1 MKDAIFNVLQRF
13 VEFCIRRR
21 IWVVAILGVAT
32 ATMGVAAFHVS
43 IKTDLDD
50 LLPRTH
56 AYIQVH
62 ERFKQ
67 SFGGSNIVSIM
78 LEVKD
83 GDIFNPKTLAKIQK
97 VTQDL
102 QRVDGANQF
111 QIMSLASKKAKD
123 IRGSTDGI
131 EFVPLMWPD
140 IPQSDR
146 DVATLRKSVM
156 NNPLVYGAYV
166 SRDLKAALITVDFY
180 DQLVNY
186 ETVFQQINAIADSVR
201 GDGVVVRVTGA
212 PILFGWV
219 NHYLPETLLIF
230 LLTVGML
237 ILLLFVTAR
246 TWRGTVLPLLAGV
259 VSATWALGAATLLG
273 FNVDPLVIVVA
284 FLITARSISH
294 SVQLV
299 TRFDDEIVSGA
310 DNAKAAARASM
321 LALFKP
327 GMLGVVAD
335 AGCMIVVLLTPI
347 ALMQKVAIIG
357 TVWVLTIAL
366 SAVVLTP
373 VLLSWIKNPKSYA
386 HPFDVSPILQKIL
399 DVCIRIVTSKW
410 RYTVLAGATIVFIGS
425 GIYAFNLTVGDANPG
440 SPILWQKSIYNT
452 DAEAI
457 NREFPGADRMFV
469 VFAGNQP
476 GAMKDPNVLRNM
488 SDFQKF
494 MGAQPEV
501 GASLSLADVIP
512 VVNRTLH
519 ESNPR
524 YLTFGKNKEE
534 NAELAYMLQSGSEPG
549 DMDRLVDP
557 KYQNGSVTLFFHDHQ
572 GSTIRTAIA
581 RIKEFMRSHH
591 IEQGEFKLA
600 GGMVGVLAAIN
611 EVLLSGQ
618 VESIAFAL
626 LVLVACCA
634 VAYRSMMAGI
644 FFMVPVVLANTL
656 TFTFMALKGIG
667 MNINTV
673 PVAALG
679 IGLGVDY
686 AFYIVDGIKEDLHH
700 HGHNDL
706 VRAITRSI
714 NTAGRG
720 VLITA
725 STLIISVVLW
735 SFSSLRF
742 QAEMATLMAIWLAIS
757 AGSALFIM
765 PAMVYVF
772 RPKFVIGGISKT
784 RRGDDARKSGCMDG
798 KGTGCDGVPTNN

>member
-1 MKDAIFNVLQRF
+1 VKDTIFSALEGF

-21 IWVVAILGVAT
+21 IWVVTALGCAT
-32 ATMGVAAFHVS
+32 ALMSVLALQVS
-43 IKTDLDD
+43 MKTDLED
-50 LLPRTH
+50 LMPRTH
-56 AYIQVH
+56 PYIGVH

-78 LEVKD
+78 LEVKE
-83 GDIFNPKTLAKIQK
+83 GDIFNRATLAKIQK
-97 VTQDL
+97 ITRDL
-102 QRVDGANQF
+102 QHVDGVNQF
-111 QIMSLASKKAKD
+111 QIVSLASRKIKD

-131 EFVPLMWPD
+131 EFAPLMWPD
-140 IPQSDR
+140 IPQTDH
-146 DVATLRKSVM
+146 DMAVLRNAVM
-156 NNPLVYGAYV
+156 NNPFVYGSYV
-166 SRDLKAALITVDFY
+166 SHDLKATLITVDFY
-180 DQLVNY
+180 DHLVDY
-186 ETVFQQINAIADSVR
+186 ETAFREIGAIANSVR
-201 GDGVVVRVTGA
+201 GDGVEVRVTGA

-230 LLTVGML
+230 LLTVGFL
-237 ILLLFVTAR
+237 IVLLFVTAR
-246 TWRGTVLPLLAGV
+246 TWRGTVLPLLAGI
-259 VSATWALGAATLLG
+259 VSATWALGAARLAH

-299 TRFDDEIVSGA
+299 TRFDDEIASGA
-310 DNAKAAARASM
+310 ETARAAAKASM

-327 GMLGVVAD
+327 GMLGVIAD

-373 VLLSWIKNPKSYA
+373 VLLSWIKHPNRYA

-399 DVCIRIVTSKW
+399 NVCIHVVTSKW
-410 RYTVLAGATIVFIGS
+410 RYTVLGGAAAMFVGS
-425 GIYAFNLTVGDANPG
+425 AVYAFHLTVGDANPG
-440 SPILWQKSIYNT
+440 SPILWQQSPYNQ
-452 DAEAI
+452 DANAI
-457 NREFPGADRMFV
+457 NRKFPGADRMFV
-469 VFAGNQP
+469 VFAGKQP
-476 GAMKDPNVLRNM
+476 GALKDPAVLRNINA
-488 SDFQKF
+488 FQKF

-501 GASLSLADVIP
+501 GASLSIADVIP
-512 VVNRTLH
+512 VVNKTLH
-519 ESNPR
+519 EGNPR

-534 NAELAYMLQSGSEPG
+534 NGELAYMLQSGAEPG
-549 DMDRLVDP
+549 DMDRFVDP
-557 KYQNGSVTLFFHDHQ
+557 QFQNGSVTLFFRDHQ
-572 GSTIRTAIA
+572 GQTIRTAIA
-581 RIKEFMRSHH
+581 RIKEFANAHK
-591 IEQGEFKLA
+591 IEQGNYELA
-600 GGMVGVLAAIN
+600 GGMVGVLAAVN

-626 LVLVACCA
+626 LVLVMCCA
-634 VAYRSMMAGI
+634 VAYRSMIAGI

-656 TFTFMALKGIG
+656 TFSFMAAKGIG

-686 AFYIVDGIKEDLHH
+686 AFYIVDGIKEELHH

-706 VRAITRSI
+706 TRAITRSL

-725 STLIISVVLW
+725 STLIVSVVLW

-757 AGSALFIM
+757 ASSALFIM

-772 RPKFVIGGISKT
+772 RPKFVVGTSHHEASVMSSKVY
-784 RRGDDARKSGCMDG
+784 GL
-798 KGTGCDGVPTNN
+798 

>member
-1 MKDAIFNVLQRF
+1 MKDVIFKALERF

-21 IWVVAILGVAT
+21 VWVVAILGCAT
-32 ATMGVAAFHVS
+32 ALMAVQALQVS

-50 LLPRTH
+50 LMPRTH
-56 AYIQVH
+56 PYIKVH

-67 SFGGSNIVSIM
+67 SFGGSNIVTIM
-78 LEVKD
+78 LEVKQ
-83 GDIFNPKTLAKIQK
+83 GDIFTGSTLARIQK

-111 QIMSLASKKAKD
+111 QIMSLASRKAKE
-123 IRGSTDGI
+123 IRGSTEGI
-131 EFVPLMWPD
+131 DFVPLMWPNV
-140 IPQSDR
+140 PQSDR
-146 DVATLRKSVM
+146 DIANLRNAVM
-156 NNPLVYGAYV
+156 NNPLIYGSYV

-180 DQLVNY
+180 DHSVDY
-186 ETVFQQINAIADSVR
+186 EAVFRQISTIANSVA
-201 GDGVVVRVTGA
+201 GDGVEVRVTGA

-230 LLTVGML
+230 LLTVGLL

-246 TWRGTVLPLLAGV
+246 TWRGTMLPLLAGV
-259 VSATWALGAATLLG
+259 VSATWALGAARIAG

-299 TRFDDEIVSGA
+299 TRFDDEISAGA
-310 DNAKAAARASM
+310 ESARAAAKASM

-327 GMLGVVAD
+327 GMLGVIAD

-373 VLLSWIKNPKSYA
+373 VLLSWIKRPNRFA
-386 HPFDVSPILQKIL
+386 HPLDVSPILQKIL
-399 DVCIRIVTSKW
+399 NVCIRIVTSKW
-410 RYTVLAGATIVFIGS
+410 RYSVLVGAAGIFVAS
-425 GIYAFNLTVGDANPG
+425 GIYAIHLTVGDANPG
-440 SPILWQKSIYNT
+440 SPILWQRSTYNT
-452 DAEAI
+452 DAQAI

-469 VFAGNQP
+469 VFAGKYA
-476 GAMKDPNVLRNM
+476 GALKDPAVLRNI
-488 SDFQKF
+488 SEFQKF

-512 VVNRTLH
+512 VVNETVH
-519 ESNPR
+519 ENNPR
-524 YLTFGKNKEE
+524 YLTFGKNKDE
-534 NAELAYMLQSGSEPG
+534 NGELTYMLQSGSEPG
-549 DMDRLVDP
+549 DMDRFVDP
-557 KYQNGSVTLFFHDHQ
+557 QYQNGSVTLFFHDHQ
-572 GSTIRTAIA
+572 GQTIRTAIA
-581 RIKEFMRSHH
+581 RIKEFARTHQ
-591 IEQGEFKLA
+591 IDQGEYQLA

-626 LVLVACCA
+626 LVLVGCCA
-634 VAYRSMMAGI
+634 FAYRSMIAGV

-656 TFTFMALKGIG
+656 TFSFMAAKGIG

-686 AFYIVDGIKEDLHH
+686 AFYIVDGIKEELHH

-706 VRAITRSI
+706 ARAITRSL

-757 AGSALFIM
+757 AASALFIM

-772 RPKFVIGGISKT
+772 RPKFVV
-784 RRGDDARKSGCMDG
+784 
-798 KGTGCDGVPTNN
+798 GTSHHATAVSTQPGYIA

>member
-1 MKDAIFNVLQRF
+1 MKDTIFNALESF

-21 IWVVAILGVAT
+21 IWVVAILGCVT
-32 ATMGVAAFHVS
+32 ALMSVFAFQVS
-43 IKTDLDD
+43 MKTDLDD
-50 LLPRTH
+50 LMPRTH
-56 AYIQVH
+56 PYIGIH

-78 LEVKD
+78 LEVKQ
-83 GDIFNPKTLAKIQK
+83 GDIFKKTTLEKIQK
-97 VTQDL
+97 VTREL
-102 QRVDGANQF
+102 QHVNGVNQY
-111 QIMSLASKKAKD
+111 QIVSLASKKIKD

-140 IPQSDR
+140 VPKSEQDIAS
-146 DVATLRKSVM
+146 LRNAVM
-156 NNPLVYGAYV
+156 NSPLVYGSYV

-180 DQLVNY
+180 DSSVDY
-186 ETVFQQINAIADSVR
+186 ETAFRQVSAIADGVK
-201 GDGVVVRVTGA
+201 GDGVEVHLTGA

-230 LLTVGML
+230 LLTVGFL
-237 ILLLFVTAR
+237 IVLLFVSAR

-259 VSATWALGAATLLG
+259 VSAIWALGTARLAH

-299 TRFDDEIVSGA
+299 TRFDDEITSGEESA
-310 DNAKAAARASM
+310 RAAAKASM
-321 LALFKP
+321 LALLKP
-327 GMLGVVAD
+327 GMLGVIAD

-373 VLLSWIKNPKSYA
+373 VLLSWIKHPKRYA
-386 HPFDVSPILQKIL
+386 HPLDISPILQRIL
-399 DVCIRIVTSKW
+399 DICIRIVTTRW
-410 RYTVLAGATIVFIGS
+410 RYTVLIGATAIFVIS
-425 GIYAFNLTVGDANPG
+425 GVYAFNLTVGDANPG
-440 SPILWQKSIYNT
+440 SPILWQESVYNK

-457 NREFPGADRMFV
+457 NRRFPGADRMFV
-469 VFAGNQP
+469 VFAGKQA
-476 GAMKDPNVLRNM
+476 GALKDPLVLSNINE
-488 SDFQKF
+488 FQKF
-494 MGAQPEV
+494 MGAQAEV
-501 GASLSLADVIP
+501 GASLSIADVIP

-519 ESNPR
+519 EGNPR
-524 YLTFGKNKEE
+524 YLAFGKNKEE
-534 NAELAYMLQSGSEPG
+534 NGELAYMLQSGSEPG
-549 DMDRLVDP
+549 DMDRFVDP
-557 KYQNGSVTLFFHDHQ
+557 QYQNGSVTLFFRDHQ
-572 GSTIRTAIA
+572 GQTIRTAIA
-581 RIKEFMRSHH
+581 RIKEFSQAHQ
-591 IEQGEFKLA
+591 IDQGEYKLA
-600 GGMVGVLAAIN
+600 GGMVGVLAAVN

-634 VAYRSMMAGI
+634 VAYRSMIAGI

-656 TFTFMALKGIG
+656 TFSIMAAKGIG

-706 VRAITRSI
+706 TRAITRSL

-725 STLIISVVLW
+725 STLIVSVVLW

-772 RPKFVIGGISKT
+772 RPKFVV
-784 RRGDDARKSGCMDG
+784 
-798 KGTGCDGVPTNN
+798 GTSHHAKPVTTHAGYTV

>member
-1 MKDAIFNVLQRF
+1 MKDVIFNVLESF
-13 VEFCIRRR
+13 VELCIRRR
-21 IWVVAILGVAT
+21 IWVVAILGCST
-32 ATMGVAAFHVS
+32 ALMSVFALQVS
-43 IKTDLDD
+43 MKTELDD
-50 LLPRTH
+50 LIPRTH
-56 AYIQVH
+56 PYISVH

-78 LEVKD
+78 LEVKQ
-83 GDIFNPKTLAKIQK
+83 GDIFNKTALGKIQK
-97 VTQDL
+97 VTRDL
-102 QRVDGANQF
+102 QRVDGVNQF
-111 QIMSLASKKAKD
+111 QIISLASKKIKD

-140 IPQSDR
+140 VPQTEHDMAS
-146 DVATLRKSVM
+146 LRNAVM
-156 NNPLVYGAYV
+156 NNPLVYGSYV

-180 DQLVNY
+180 DHSVDY
-186 ETVFQQINAIADSVR
+186 ETVFRQIGAIANSVK
-201 GDGVVVRVTGA
+201 GDGVEVRVTGA

-230 LLTVGML
+230 LMTVGL
-237 ILLLFVTAR
+237 LVVLLFVTAR
-246 TWRGTVLPLLAGV
+246 TWRGTMLPLLAGV
-259 VSATWALGAATLLG
+259 VSAIWALGTARLAH

-299 TRFDDEIVSGA
+299 TRFDDEISSGTE
-310 DNAKAAARASM
+310 NARAAAKASM

-327 GMLGVVAD
+327 GMLGVIAD

-373 VLLSWIKNPKSYA
+373 VLLSWIKHPKRYA
-386 HPFDVSPILQKIL
+386 HPLNVSPILQTIL
-399 DVCIRIVTSKW
+399 NACIYIVTTRW
-410 RYTVLAGATIVFIGS
+410 RYTVLIGAMAVFVVS
-425 GIYAFNLTVGDANPG
+425 AAYAFNLTVGDANPG
-440 SPILWQKSIYNT
+440 SPILWQHSAYNT
-452 DAEAI
+452 DAQGI

-469 VFAGNQP
+469 VFDGKQP
-476 GAMKDPNVLRNM
+476 GALKDPAVLRNM
-488 SDFQKF
+488 SEFQKF
-494 MGAQPEV
+494 MAAQDEV
-501 GASLSLADVIP
+501 GASLSIADVIP
-512 VVNRTLH
+512 IVNKTLH
-519 ESNPR
+519 EGNPR
-524 YLTFGKNKEE
+524 YLQFGKDREE
-534 NAELAYMLQSGSEPG
+534 NGELAYMLQSGSEPG
-549 DMDRLVDP
+549 DMDRFVDP
-557 KYQNGSVTLFFHDHQ
+557 QYQNGSVTLFFRDHQ
-572 GSTIRTAIA
+572 GQTIRTAIA
-581 RIKEFMRSHH
+581 RVKQFANAHRID
-591 IEQGEFKLA
+591 QGEYQLA
-600 GGMVGVLAAIN
+600 GGMVGVLAAVN

-626 LVLVACCA
+626 LVLVSCCA
-634 VAYRSMMAGI
+634 FAYRSMIAGI

-656 TFTFMALKGIG
+656 TFSIMAAKGIG

-686 AFYIVDGIKEDLHH
+686 AFYIVDGIKEELHH
-700 HGHNDL
+700 HGHCDL
-706 VRAITRSI
+706 TRAITRSL

-725 STLIISVVLW
+725 STLIVSVVLW

-757 AGSALFIM
+757 AASALFIM

-772 RPKFVIGGISKT
+772 RPKFVVGSSLHETPVMT
-784 RRGDDARKSGCMDG
+784 RAGY
-798 KGTGCDGVPTNN
+798 TV